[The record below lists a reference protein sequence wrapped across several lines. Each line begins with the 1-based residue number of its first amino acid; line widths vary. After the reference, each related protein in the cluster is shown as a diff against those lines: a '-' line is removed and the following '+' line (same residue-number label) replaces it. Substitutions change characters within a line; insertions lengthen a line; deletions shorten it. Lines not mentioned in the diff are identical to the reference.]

1 MNYNPI
7 TMTTDNGGVNRGAT
21 GAQGGM
27 AGNHAGNNVAGS
39 YMASQPTG
47 HANAG
52 PSPAVIDALM
62 NQFSAFG
69 VDAVPMPI
77 PGLANVPYMHGNQL
91 HLSGGF
97 HLPAIAGTRNNI
109 THLPT
114 IPSGDPYFVE
124 HGYVWPA
131 QRVNFN
137 TLPQEVVL
145 SKEVREYMAKHDPGN
160 PFLAK
165 YNSENLGAPQQD
177 MPGLDT
183 NRRSSYS
190 TTESTPNTPFYG
202 STASRDAGGRVTVY
216 DRSTYTTPSPSS
228 ALALQPKG
236 FPPVPAPIDRDL
248 QALLAQDP
256 AIPSAVPA
264 VFTPQ
269 ENMKT
274 LEQSLTNHIAGNR
287 NVYIRG
293 LHPTTDDELLLKYAE
308 RFGHVETSKA
318 IIDTTTGAC
327 KG

>member
-1 MNYNPI
+1 
-7 TMTTDNGGVNRGAT
+7 MTTNNSYGVNHGAT
-21 GAQGGM
+21 GGAQGAM
-27 AGNHAGNNVAGS
+27 AGNQAGNNGAGS
-39 YMASQPTG
+39 YMTGPPAG

-52 PSPAVIDALM
+52 PNTGGMDALL
-62 NQFSAFG
+62 NQFSSFG
-69 VDAVPMPI
+69 VDGMPMPI
-77 PGLANVPYMHGNQL
+77 PGLTNVPYLHNGQV

-97 HLPAIAGTRNNI
+97 HLPIMAGSTRTAAPLPAIPG
-109 THLPT
+109 
-114 IPSGDPYFVE
+114 GDPYFLE

-137 TLPQEVVL
+137 TLPHDVVL
-145 SKEVREYMAKHDPGN
+145 SKEVREYLAKHDPHN
-160 PFLAK
+160 VFLAK

-177 MPGLDT
+177 MPGLDN

-190 TTESTPNTPFYG
+190 TTESTPATPFYG
-202 STASRDAGGRVTVY
+202 STASRDPGGRVTVY
-216 DRSTYTTPSPSS
+216 DRSTYTTPSPTS

-236 FPPVPAPIDRDL
+236 FPSVPAPIDRDL
-248 QALLAQDP
+248 QALIAQDP

-293 LHPTTDDELLLKYAE
+293 LHPTTDDDLLLKYAA